1 MGRWISVKDSLPHSF
16 ADVLVAT
23 EHGDIGIGYFNQKWG
38 LACGV
43 FEPEDIV
50 YWMPLPEPPK
60 EETK

>member
-50 YWMPLPEPPK
+50 
-60 EETK
+60 